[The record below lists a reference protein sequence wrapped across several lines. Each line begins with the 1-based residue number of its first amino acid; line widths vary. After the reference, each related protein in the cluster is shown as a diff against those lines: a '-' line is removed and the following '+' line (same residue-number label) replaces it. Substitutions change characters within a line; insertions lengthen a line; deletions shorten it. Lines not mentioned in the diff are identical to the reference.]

1 MKIEKV
7 IAKDSKNECKEVNQ
21 CETLK
26 VTKSNIVFNYCKKRE
41 KDEQLNKIIIN
52 YLKKKVNS
60 ATLSATTFRMQ
71 KLNLNIL
78 NCLNDYTMNSEDQD
92 DNNILRISQPSSVY
106 QRKNSENK
114 LLTKDIKQTVP
125 IFTKI

>member
-1 MKIEKV
+1 
-7 IAKDSKNECKEVNQ
+7 
-21 CETLK
+21 
-26 VTKSNIVFNYCKKRE
+26 VFNYCKKRE

-52 YLKKKVNS
+52 YLKKKVSS

-92 DNNILRISQPSSVY
+92 DNNILRFSQPSSVY
-106 QRKNSENK
+106 QTKNSENK
-114 LLTKDIKQTVP
+114 LLIKDLKQTVP